1 MIQERDA
8 PGEVKPVEGTELYS
22 RGRELA
28 LRTALALSFLALVHV
43 HYINAD
49 LGGKISF
56 LPLYV
61 LFACYLTFALA
72 AYAFLVRVGGGH
84 RLRRFSALVDI
95 AALCVAVRY
104 SGGVQGYTFLFLGIA
119 PFIGGL
125 YGGYRGALLAALTA
139 SLGYGL
145 VVVFDGDIPPGYDLS
160 RALALR
166 YGYLAGMALIFAYVL
181 DIVLE
186 DRRRLRVFNDI
197 SQSSSRSPAFHH
209 VLNEI
214 TQRVA
219 NIMQAEIA
227 VVFTYDEHNDCLV
240 AQQPAPGIDYQVA
253 AQLKIPLGGSTMMST
268 VLHGH
273 KPILL
278 SRRVCREIDT
288 SFLLPGGCILDLIA
302 CPLEARGKSI
312 GVLVLANKLS
322 RRGFARRDLELAGLL
337 APQISVFLDNAL
349 LFRRSEEKVA
359 QLTSIIRVVDAI
371 NTTSSLDQLYNL
383 ALDVIRGLFAA
394 DKALINL
401 LDPQTGMMEAARSFG
416 FSKQYVEKHLSHPF
430 ERIQG
435 CFVLEH
441 DEIFISG
448 NIAVDRRCPNMVVGS
463 DVRSVLCVPIRSGQT
478 VFGILHMSSRY
489 EDAFDDEDIA
499 LAKAIGE
506 QIGMAVERAKL
517 FEEINQLAIT
527 DDLTGLYNSRHLKR
541 VLGEESKRSIRYGR
555 SFSFIMLDIDFFKI
569 YNDRHGHLRGD
580 EVLRTL
586 ASLLLQNTRDV
597 DMVFRYGGEEFSIII
612 PEVSKQEAFTMAE
625 RIRRVVQDHVFPFEE
640 EQPGG
645 NLTVS
650 MGIAGFPE
658 DAEDSE
664 QLIDNADR
672 ALYRAKLS
680 GRNRVCVYDPR
691 IDTRAFH
698 AHMPETAGGFTS

>member
-1 MIQERDA
+1 MQETNGA
-8 PGEVKPVEGTELYS
+8 GVVGPAGGTDLYS
-22 RGRELA
+22 RGRELVLRVA
-28 LRTALALSFLALVHV
+28 LVLSFLALVHLDYLGV
-43 HYINAD
+43 D
-49 LGGKISF
+49 LGGKINF
-56 LPLYV
+56 PTLYV
-61 LFACYLTFALA
+61 LFAAYLSFAVA
-72 AYAFLVRVGGGH
+72 AYAFFGRTRLEN
-84 RLRRFSALVDI
+84 RLRVLSTIVDF
-95 AALCVAVRY
+95 AVLCLAVHY
-104 SGGVQGYTFLFLGIA
+104 SGGVQSYTFLFLGIA
-119 PFIGGL
+119 PLIGGF
-125 YGGYRGALLAALTA
+125 YGGYRGALLAALA
-139 SLGYGL
+139 VSSGYGL
-145 VVVFDGDIPPGYDLS
+145 VVVFGEDIPAGYDLS

-166 YGYLAGMALIFAYVL
+166 YGIIAGISLLFAYVL
-181 DIVLE
+181 DLVLK
-186 DRRRLRVFNDI
+186 DRGRLRIFNEI

-227 VVFTYDEHNDCLV
+227 VVFTYEEHNDCLV

-253 AQLKIPLGGSTMMST
+253 AQMKIPLAQSAMMST

-273 KPILL
+273 RPLL
-278 SRRVCREIDT
+278 LTRRTCREIDT
-288 SFLLPGGCILDLIA
+288 SLLLPGGFILDLIA

-322 RRGFARRDLELAGLL
+322 RRGFTRRDLELAVLL
-337 APQISVFLDNAL
+337 APHISVFLDNAL

-371 NTTSSLDQLYNL
+371 NTASNLDQLYNL

-401 LDPQTGMMEAARSFG
+401 LDPQTGMMEAVRSFG

-430 ERIQG
+430 ERIQD

-448 NIAVDRRCPNMVVGS
+448 NIAADRRCPNMVVGS
-463 DVRSVLCVPIRSGQT
+463 DVRSVLCVPIRSGKT

-517 FEEINQLAIT
+517 FEEISQLAIT

-555 SFSFIMLDIDFFKI
+555 SFSFIMLDIDYFKI

-586 ASLLLQNTRDV
+586 AGLLLQNTRDV
-597 DMVFRYGGEEFSIII
+597 DMVFRYGGEEFSVII

-658 DAEDSE
+658 DAEESE

-672 ALYRAKLS
+672 ALYRAKLG

-691 IDTRAFH
+691 IDAQAFH